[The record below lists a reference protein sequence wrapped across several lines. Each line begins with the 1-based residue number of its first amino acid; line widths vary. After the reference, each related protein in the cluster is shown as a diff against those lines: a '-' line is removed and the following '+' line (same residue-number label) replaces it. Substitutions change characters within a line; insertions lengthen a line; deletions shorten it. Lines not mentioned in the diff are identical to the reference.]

1 MSASISPE
9 GLQAPAFLSIGEG
22 VQLVHM
28 LRPQPDMG
36 SVVQILASR
45 DGEGTSSLARDLC
58 LIAAREVGLRT
69 LLLDMD
75 GSGRKQ
81 IDWVRRSHSL
91 PFALVGS
98 ISVRPTS
105 LTVHRVGASQ
115 FHVGEPSGG
124 QPVPVASWPGIL
136 KLLRPRFDL
145 VVIDTPAFS
154 RTFDGVFV
162 APHVD
167 GTILVIE
174 AEATKTTQV
183 QNVRDRI
190 IEAGG
195 KVVGT
200 ILNKRH
206 FHIPQAIYERI

>member
-1 MSASISPE
+1 
-9 GLQAPAFLSIGEG
+9 
-22 VQLVHM
+22 M
-28 LRPQPDMG
+28 LRPQPDIG
-36 SVVQILASR
+36 TVVQLIAAR
-45 DGEGTSSLARDLC
+45 NGEGTSSLARDLC

-69 LLLDMD
+69 MLVDMD

-81 IDWVRRSHSL
+81 IDWARASHNM
-91 PFALVGS
+91 PFALAGS

-105 LTVHRVGASQ
+105 LTVLRVGASH
-115 FHVGEPSGG
+115 FHVGEPNGG
-124 QPVPVASWPGIL
+124 QPVPVASWPGML

-145 VVIDTPAFS
+145 VVLDSPAFA

-174 AEATKTTQV
+174 AEATKATHV
-183 QNVRDRI
+183 QNLRDRVT
-190 IEAGG
+190 EAGG

-200 ILNKRH
+200 ILNKRR
-206 FHIPQAIYERI
+206 FHIPEAIYERV